1 MGNPRRR
8 IQIAPLLAL
17 GPGWLIFLIV
27 FVGCTV
33 FSVILS
39 FTSSSMLPNFN
50 FVGFQQYERLFANAR
65 FLQSTL
71 NLAIYGPLV
80 IILSLALG
88 LLLAILVDQKVRA
101 EGIFRSLYL
110 YPHALSFIVTGHL
123 WRWFFDPDFGFETQL
138 AYLGLPQ
145 TGLKWLS
152 DPDVVIFTLVIA
164 AVWHSAGLVMV
175 ILLARLRVV
184 DQDIWKATRIE
195 GIPAWRTYLSI
206 IIPMLSAAMATCFVL
221 LSLGVIKVYDLV
233 VAMTGGGPGFASDMP
248 AKFVLDN
255 FFERQQVGL
264 GSAGVVMMLLTVII
278 IFAPVMFARS
288 IRARRQ
294 RSREA

>member
-1 MGNPRRR
+1 MSKPRRR
-8 IQIAPLLAL
+8 IQIAPTLAL
-17 GPGWLIFLIV
+17 SPGVLIFLVV
-27 FVGCTV
+27 FVGCTI

-39 FTSSSMLPNFN
+39 FTSSSMLPTFK
-50 FVGFQQYERLFANAR
+50 FVGFLQFEKLFANAR
-65 FLQSTL
+65 FRQSAL
-71 NLAIYGPLV
+71 NLAFYGPLV
-80 IILSLALG
+80 ILISLALG
-88 LLLAILVDQKVRA
+88 TLLAILVDQKVRA
-101 EGIFRSLYL
+101 EGVFRSLYL

-123 WRWFFDPDFGFETQL
+123 WRWFFDPEFGFESQL
-138 AYLGLPQ
+138 ARFGLPQ

-152 DPDVVIFTLVIA
+152 DPDVVLYTLVID

-175 ILLARLRVV
+175 IILARLRVV
-184 DQDIWKATRIE
+184 DEDIWKATRID
-195 GIPAWRTYLSI
+195 GIPAWRTYWSI
-206 IIPMLSAAMATCFVL
+206 VIPMLSSALATSFVL

-255 FFERQQVGL
+255 FFERQNVGL
-264 GSAGVVMMLLTVII
+264 GSAGVVVMLLTVII

-294 RSREA
+294 QRREA

>member
-1 MGNPRRR
+1 MRNPRRR
-8 IQIAPLLAL
+8 IQIAPTLAIT
-17 GPGWLIFLIV
+17 PGVLIFLVV

-39 FTSSSMLPNFN
+39 FTSSSMLPTFN
-50 FVGFQQYERLFANAR
+50 FVGFQQFEKLFLNAR
-65 FLQSTL
+65 FRQSAL

-80 IILSLALG
+80 IMISLALG
-88 LLLAILVDQKVRA
+88 TLLAILIDQKVRA

-123 WRWFFDPDFGFETQL
+123 WRWFFDPEFGFESQL
-138 AYLGLPQ
+138 ARFGLPQ

-152 DPDVVIFTLVIA
+152 DPKVVLYTLVIA

-175 ILLARLRVV
+175 IILARLRVI
-184 DQDIWKATRIE
+184 DEDIWKATRIE
-195 GIPAWRTYLSI
+195 GIPAWRTYWSI
-206 IIPMLSAAMATCFVL
+206 VIPMLSSALATSFVL

-255 FFERQQVGL
+255 FFERQNVGL
-264 GSAGVVMMLLTVII
+264 GSAGVVIMLLTVII